1 MAYPKLFSASWSSGY
16 QVMQPEMRFSPIP
29 DNEFEENWKD
39 YVEQDIHKLSSGVQL
54 FRQKLMSLISEG
66 I

>member
-1 MAYPKLFSASWSSGY
+1 
-16 QVMQPEMRFSPIP
+16 MRFSPIP

>member
-1 MAYPKLFSASWSSGY
+1 
-16 QVMQPEMRFSPIP
+16 MQPEMRFSPIP

-39 YVEQDIHKLSSGVQL
+39 YVEQDIHKLSSGAQL